1 MKILFIINPISG
13 SGAKGKKT
21 IPEKIERYLD
31 KDKFDYDI
39 VFTEYMGHA
48 EKLAH
53 KAVEDKYDIV
63 VAVGGD
69 GTVNE
74 VARALTH
81 SSSALGII
89 PCGSGNGL
97 ARHLQI
103 PLDVVK
109 DIELINQCDIMDLDY
124 GVINGLP
131 FFCTCGMGFDAF
143 ISMKFAEKGKR
154 GLLGYLE
161 NVLKEGLS
169 YKPETY
175 IIEDENGTHNY
186 EAFLVACANASQYGN
201 DAFIA
206 PQATMNDGLLD
217 VVIMEPFTALEA
229 PQISIDLLNRSMNQ
243 NSKVKT
249 FRTKKLTVKREHPG
263 EIHYD
268 GEPIISDAEVD
279 IHIETGGIKIVVN
292 SNAQPMK
299 DPNPLLN
306 AFSEFFNNVNSVK
319 EDIEY
324 QGRRVKAINKLLLRR
339 LSKS

>member
-1 MKILFIINPISG
+1 
-13 SGAKGKKT
+13 
-21 IPEKIERYLD
+21 
-31 KDKFDYDI
+31 
-39 VFTEYMGHA
+39 
-48 EKLAH
+48 
-53 KAVEDKYDIV
+53 
-63 VAVGGD
+63 
-69 GTVNE
+69 
-74 VARALTH
+74 
-81 SSSALGII
+81 
-89 PCGSGNGL
+89 
-97 ARHLQI
+97 
-103 PLDVVK
+103 
-109 DIELINQCDIMDLDY
+109 
-124 GVINGLP
+124 
-131 FFCTCGMGFDAF
+131 
-143 ISMKFAEKGKR
+143 
-154 GLLGYLE
+154 
-161 NVLKEGLS
+161 
-169 YKPETY
+169 
-175 IIEDENGTHNY
+175 
-186 EAFLVACANASQYGN
+186 
-201 DAFIA
+201 
-206 PQATMNDGLLD
+206 MNDGLLD